1 MWLLLCMVH
10 IAFAE
15 QHGVYL
21 EFHRK
26 SMPEKNM
33 EVNRAPMR
41 LPIEVIYD
49 SDTCQIEVVGTESL
63 EAEVFLY
70 RANGILEGYSSTL
83 NCEFPVSDPDSY
95 NLKIQGDGWFAEGE
109 IQV

>member
-1 MWLLLCMVH
+1 MWLLLSMVH
-10 IAFAE
+10 IASAE
-15 QHGVYL
+15 QHGVFL

-26 SMPEKNM
+26 SMPEKHL

-49 SDTCQIEVVGTESL
+49 TDTCKIEIVGNESL

-70 RANGILEGYSSTL
+70 RANGILEGYSSSL
-83 NCEFPVSDPDSY
+83 NCEFSITIVDSY
-95 NLKIQGDGWFAEGE
+95 ILKIEGDGWYAEGE